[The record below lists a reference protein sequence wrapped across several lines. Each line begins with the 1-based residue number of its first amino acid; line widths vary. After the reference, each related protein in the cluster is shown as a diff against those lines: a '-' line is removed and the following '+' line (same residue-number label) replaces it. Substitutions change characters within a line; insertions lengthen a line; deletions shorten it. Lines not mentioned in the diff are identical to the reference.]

1 MQAHVEIHYREASN
15 EFKYQ
20 IVGEPPQ
27 GGKNAIFLI
36 QVVIFF
42 RKKREDPLC
51 LFEVKRK

>member
-42 RKKREDPLC
+42 RRKKEKILSAY
-51 LFEVKRK
+51 LK